1 MKELYKKCNY
11 TLAMTLG
18 VLGALSMAPFYM
30 FIALMI
36 AFSGLYIILSHSKNI
51 KQAFFCG
58 WSFGCGY
65 FTTSLYWLDVPL
77 ITQSKILWL
86 LIPFTL
92 IIPASLSLLFAAA
105 TSISYFL
112 NYKKLPGLITFSLSF
127 TIVGMLLEYIVPWSL
142 FAYSWA
148 FSIEML
154 QTASLLG
161 TYGMEFLAIFCS
173 TAPGVC
179 IKDKSTASCA
189 IVMLVLVSMFIY
201 GNNRLSLTNQDQKY
215 NHDVAIRIVQGNT
228 VSSWNG
234 NEEQEYD
241 RFQTYLRL
249 TSQYGLNSRT
259 HVIWGENSFPF
270 LTNRNIDS
278 VQNYLKLTIPK
289 FLIAGGTRLANTND
303 KFHNTLFVINS
314 NGQIID
320 HYDKFHLVPFGEFIP
335 FALGS
340 FIPEKITSKL
350 NYSPGTNKNKT
361 VSLNYS
367 PFIPLICY
375 ESIFSNEV
383 ANRCTKGQWIVNIT
397 NDGWFGVSSQ
407 PYQHLEINRVRSI
420 ENGLP
425 TIRAANSG
433 ISAVIDSYGRIINAL
448 PIMTEGIIDSYLPY
462 HISEGTIYSKYL
474 SKFITIK
481 YATLIML
488 ILAMLRLIPF
498 KFHTNK
504 K

>member
-18 VLGALSMAPFYM
+18 ILGALSMAPFYM

-36 AFSGLYIILSHSKNI
+36 AFSGLYIILSYSKNI

-58 WSFGCGY
+58 WCFGCGY
-65 FTTSLYWLDVPL
+65 FTTSLYWINVPL
-77 ITQSKILWL
+77 ITQSKILWP
-86 LIPFTL
+86 LIPLTL

-105 TSISYFL
+105 TATSYAL

-148 FSIEML
+148 FSTEML
-154 QTASLLG
+154 QTAALFG

-179 IKDKSTASCA
+179 IKDKSTVSCA

-201 GNNRLSLTNQDQKY
+201 GNNRLLTNQDQKY

-228 VSSWNG
+228 ASNWDE

-241 RFQTYLRL
+241 KFQTYLRL

-270 LTNRNIDS
+270 LTHRNIDS
-278 VQNYLKLTIPK
+278 VQSYLKLTIPE
-289 FLIAGGTRLANTND
+289 FLIAGGTRFAND
-303 KFHNTLFVINS
+303 KFYNTLFVINS

-320 HYDKFHLVPFGEFIP
+320 HYDKFHLVPFGESIP
-335 FALGS
+335 SILVNL
-340 FIPEKITSKL
+340 IPEKIASKS
-350 NYSPGTNKNKT
+350 NYSPGTDKNRT
-361 VSLNYS
+361 ISLNYS

-375 ESIFSNEV
+375 ESSFSHEV
-383 ANRCTKGQWIVNIT
+383 ASRCTKGQWIVNIT

-420 ENGLP
+420 ENGIP

-433 ISAVIDSYGRIINAL
+433 ISAVIDSYGRIITAL

-488 ILAMLRLIPF
+488 ILVILRLILF
-498 KFHTNK
+498 KLHTNK
-504 K
+504 R